1 MLPTLG
7 NPAGGGERVMELTVA
22 KKDLLKLVTRMQ
34 GVAERKSTMPVLSNV
49 LLAVEGPNALR
60 IAATDLYLAL
70 FGKISAEVH
79 KGGSV
84 AVPAKDLFERVK
96 MMPDG
101 PIHIATQDNATTTL
115 KASGSARRY
124 TLRGMPGDDFPP
136 LPVPAEGAPTL
147 ALEVEVLKALIDKT
161 HFSISTDETR
171 AHLNSALFEWDG
183 DVVRMVTTDGH
194 RLSKMEVKVAGRQ
207 ASATMLI
214 PLKAIQELRRLC
226 DEAMSEQLKDA
237 GKETPK
243 AQIQITQSG
252 SSAFFQ
258 VAGASGGG
266 MTFSVK
272 LVDAQFPPYAQVIP
286 QSSDKQ
292 IRAPRAAFADALRAV
307 SIAASERTGGVKIG
321 LQGGM
326 MRISSESPD
335 SGDGMDELAVDYTGP
350 NITIGFNAKYFLDV
364 LGSLEDE
371 EVTLGL
377 SGELDP
383 AVLRPGNVGDKPGD
397 KQFLAVVMPMRI

>member
-1 MLPTLG
+1 
-7 NPAGGGERVMELTVA
+7 MELTVA
-22 KKDLLKLVTRMQ
+22 KKDLLKLVGRMQ

-49 LLAVEGPNALR
+49 LLAVDGPNALR
-60 IAATDLYLAL
+60 LAATDLYLA
-70 FGKISAEVH
+70 ISGRVAAEVG

-84 AVPAKDLFERVK
+84 AVPAKDLLERVK

-101 PIHIATQDNATTTL
+101 PVRIASEDNATTTL
-115 KASGSARRY
+115 KATGSARRY

-136 LPVPAEGAPTL
+136 LPQPAEGAPTL
-147 ALEVEVLKALIDKT
+147 ALEVAVLQELIAKT

-194 RLSKMEVKVAGRQ
+194 RLSKMEVKVSGRQ

-214 PLKAIQELRRLC
+214 PLKAVQELRRLC
-226 DEAMSEQLKDA
+226 DEIVAEGKGGGGEGA
-237 GKETPK
+237 GGAG

-258 VAGASGGG
+258 AGGT
-266 MTFSVK
+266 TFSVK

-286 QSSDKQ
+286 QSSEKK
-292 IRAPRAAFADALRAV
+292 IKVARASFADALRAV
-307 SIAASERTGGVKIG
+307 SIAASERTGGVKLSVTG
-321 LQGGM
+321 QT
-326 MRISSESPD
+326 MRITSESPE
-335 SGDGMDELAVDYTGP
+335 SGDGFDELSVEYAGQP
-350 NITIGFNAKYFLDV
+350 ITIGFNAKYFLDV
-364 LGSLEDE
+364 LGALNDDE
-371 EVTLGL
+371 VLLGL

-383 AVLRPGNVGDKPGD
+383 AVLRPASDAK
-397 KQFLAVVMPMRI
+397 FLAVVMPMRI